1 MKRKSPF
8 EIEESLIVNG
18 PNMNFEDDYLEPLT
32 FEDEVNKPSH
42 YHKGSIDVI
51 GYLEQHFGNKPYTVA
66 EGFAIGNA
74 IKYVSRY
81 KEKGGMKDLKKAEFY
96 VRKLME
102 YENA

>member
-1 MKRKSPF
+1 M
-8 EIEESLIVNG
+8 
-18 PNMNFEDDYLEPLT
+18 PNMNWEEHTLEPLT

-42 YHKGSIDVI
+42 YHKGGIDVI
-51 GYLEQHFGNKPYTVA
+51 GYLEQHFGNKQYTVA

-81 KEKGGMKDLKKAEFY
+81 KEKGGTKDLKKAEFY

>member
-1 MKRKSPF
+1 M
-8 EIEESLIVNG
+8 
-18 PNMNFEDDYLEPLT
+18 PNMNFENDYLEPIQ
-32 FEDEVNKPSH
+32 FEDEVNKPPH
-42 YHKGSIDVI
+42 YHKGGIDVI
-51 GYLEQHFGNKPYTVA
+51 GYLEQHFGNKHYTVA

-96 VRKLME
+96 VKKLQE

>member
-1 MKRKSPF
+1 MQ
-8 EIEESLIVNG
+8 
-18 PNMNFEDDYLEPLT
+18 NMNWEDDTLEPIQ

-42 YHKGSIDVI
+42 YHKGGIDVI
-51 GYLEQHFGNKPYTVA
+51 GYLEQHFGKKQYTVA

-81 KEKGGMKDLKKAEFY
+81 KEKGGNKDLQKAEFY
-96 VRKLME
+96 VKKLME